1 MTDLLELSAGLPE
14 VELAAG
20 EVLVVDGTST
30 GSIWVLVSGAL
41 QVTKHGATIS
51 TIDRPGAVF
60 GEVSVLLGRG
70 HSATVEAVGPC
81 RLRYAEDG
89 AAFLHGD
96 VRVIGLVASGLA
108 ERLDLVTSYLAD
120 LRNQYGAAPGI
131 AMVSDV
137 LGRLARHQ
145 GAPLRSGSAREPDPE
160 Y

>member
-1 MTDLLELSAGLPE
+1 MTDLLELASALPA
-14 VELAAG
+14 VELADG
-20 EVLVVDGTST
+20 DVLVHDGSAT

-41 QVTKHGATIS
+41 RVTKHGALIS
-51 TIDRPGAVF
+51 TIDRQGAVF

-81 RLRYAEDG
+81 RLRYARDG
-89 AAFLHGD
+89 AAFLQGD
-96 VRVIGLVASGLA
+96 VRVMALVATALA
-108 ERLDLVTSYLAD
+108 ERLDLVTAYLAD
-120 LRNQYGAAPGI
+120 LRNQYGEAPGI

-145 GAPLRSGSAREPDPE
+145 GAPLRPGSAREPDPE